1 MTNIFSKKEIDRDSK
16 KYRIGCW
23 FWELSKFPSEWMDA
37 LECIDELWAPTK
49 FIQHTLSEVTK
60 KPVMYMPVAV
70 EFDEEANYQRK
81 DYDLPDQKFLYLFS
95 YDLHSFSSRKNP
107 QAALNAF
114 LEEFNASGENVG
126 LVIKTIY
133 GEQYPIEYQNL
144 LKLAQN
150 DNRIYVINK
159 TLSRSQM
166 YGLIK
171 VCDCYI
177 SLHRAEGFGLGMAEA
192 MHLGKPVIATA
203 YSGNLDFMNKD
214 NGCLVDY
221 ELIAV
226 KDGEYPH
233 ASGQVWADPNIRTAR
248 SFMRRIFEDE
258 KYRMQIAQAGQST
271 IIKYHSFERVGAMMV
286 KRIQEIRSAR
296 GGGNVW

>member
-1 MTNIFSKKEIDRDSK
+1 
-16 KYRIGCW
+16 
-23 FWELSKFPSEWMDA
+23 
-37 LECIDELWAPTK
+37 
-49 FIQHTLSEVTK
+49 VTK
-60 KPVMYMPVAV
+60 KTVLHMPVAV
-70 EFDEEANYQRK
+70 EFAEEVLYQRK
-81 DYDLPDQKFLYLFS
+81 DYDLPDHKFLYLFS

-114 LEEFNASGENVG
+114 LEEFNQSGENVG

-144 LKLAQN
+144 LKLAQD

-166 YGLIK
+166 YGLIN

-192 MHLGKPVIATA
+192 MHLGKPVIGTG
-203 YSGNLDFMNKD
+203 YSGNLDFMSKD
-214 NGCLVDY
+214 NSCLVDY

-226 KDGEYPH
+226 KEGEYPH

-258 KYRMQIAQAGQST
+258 KYRMQIAQAGQAK
-271 IIKYHSFERVGAMMV
+271 ILENHSFERVGAMMV
-286 KRIQEIRSAR
+286 KRLQEIRSAR
-296 GGGNVW
+296 EAGNVK